1 MSVPDD
7 VLGDGGLGR
16 FREEPFPEDGSP
28 PIDVPVGVPIDP
40 APADPPV
47 LVDAPDGPGD
57 PGGGSGDP
65 EPPDLG
71 WGPLFEGDQGN
82 PSGDEGAE

>member
-1 MSVPDD
+1 MSTRDKED
-7 VLGDGGLGR
+7 LMSVLGDDGLGR

-28 PIDVPVGVPIDP
+28 AVDVPIDVPDDL

-47 LVDAPDGPGD
+47 LVDVPDD
-57 PGGGSGDP
+57 PGGS

-71 WGPLFEGDQGN
+71 WGPLFEGDSGN

>member
-1 MSVPDD
+1 MSMVGDD
-7 VLGDGGLGR
+7 GLGR

-28 PIDVPVGVPIDP
+28 PIEV
-40 APADPPV
+40 PADPPP
-47 LVDAPDGPGD
+47 LVDPAALGPD
-57 PGGGSGDP
+57 SGDP

-71 WGPLFEGDQGN
+71 WGPLFEGDTGN

>member
-16 FREEPFPEDGSP
+16 FREESFPEDGSP
-28 PIDVPVGVPIDP
+28 PIDVPIDP

-47 LVDAPDGPGD
+47 DVDAPVD
-57 PGGGSGDP
+57 PG
-65 EPPDLG
+65 PPDLG
-71 WGPLFEGDQGN
+71 WGPLFEGDPGN

>member
-1 MSVPDD
+1 MSVLGDD
-7 VLGDGGLGR
+7 GPGDGGLGR

-28 PIDVPVGVPIDP
+28 PIDVPVDVSVDVPVDP

-47 LVDAPDGPGD
+47 LLDVPD
-57 PGGGSGDP
+57 

-71 WGPLFEGDQGN
+71 WGPLLEGDQGN

>member
-1 MSVPDD
+1 MS
-7 VLGDGGLGR
+7 VLGDDGLGR

-28 PIDVPVGVPIDP
+28 PIDVPMDP
-40 APADPPV
+40 APAEPPV
-47 LVDAPDGPGD
+47 LVDVPVD
-57 PGGGSGDP
+57 PGLDAGDGT

-71 WGPLFEGDQGN
+71 WGPLFEGDPGN

>member
-1 MSVPDD
+1 MSGFGDD
-7 VLGDGGLGR
+7 ALGDGALGR

-28 PIDVPVGVPIDP
+28 RIEVRVDVPIDL

-47 LVDAPDGPGD
+47 VAELPDPDPGD
-57 PGGGSGDP
+57 PG
-65 EPPDLG
+65 PPDLG